1 MKRTLALTL
10 ALTTSLSAIAGEN
23 FGGIELDASLPTSQ
37 VRTLK
42 EDFSY
47 LYSNPVKSID
57 SEFQSMAGLSKV
69 DGPHMYNWIFNRVKY
84 IIGESYQL
92 RGRNIVKQAGH
103 VFPATPL
110 PPSLLDNTNQ
120 YARIMIMS
128 NVGASLYVM
137 GKKEKKLTGIKL
149 GGKTVFAPSPRVGIV
164 QVGEGLFLERLLIN
178 KEPSSEANKI
188 KRLGTIFHEARHGD
202 GHSEHTGFIHNPC
215 PPGHALS
222 GFDAC
227 EASANGAYTL
237 EAVATKTL
245 LANCRT
251 CSNEDKTKLEA
262 SIADGFS
269 RVVLRS
275 HLKTEKQ
282 ILEEIATY
290 QGVIEFYV
298 GYLAQNPS
306 GSEVFVKE
314 LERLRAQV
322 KQCEEQLKELRTPM
336 TAQKLDPKPEG
347 TFKEVLVEESSRL
360 MNQSLKR

>member
-1 MKRTLALTL
+1 MKLKLTLVL
-10 ALTTSLSAIAGEN
+10 ALTTSLTAVAGEN
-23 FGGIELDASLPTSQ
+23 FGGIKLDSSIPATQ

-47 LYSNPVKSID
+47 LYTNPVKSTD
-57 SEFQSMAGLSKV
+57 SEFQDMAGLSKV
-69 DGPHMYNWIFNRVKY
+69 DGPHMYNWLYNRVKH
-84 IIGESYQL
+84 IIGQSY
-92 RGRNIVKQAGH
+92 RVSGRNIVKKTGH
-103 VFPATPL
+103 SFPSTPL
-110 PPSLLDNTNQ
+110 PPSLVNSTNQ

-149 GGKTVFAPSPRVGIV
+149 DGKTVFATSPRVGIL
-164 QVGEGLFLERLLIN
+164 QVGEGLFLESLLIN
-178 KEPSSEANKI
+178 TEPSSEANKI

-202 GHSEHTGFIHNPC
+202 GHSEHTGFIHNAC

-227 EASANGAYTL
+227 EASSNGAYSL

-245 LANCRT
+245 LANCLT

-275 HLKTEKQ
+275 HLKTEEQ

-290 QGVIEFYV
+290 QKVIEFYI
-298 GYLAQNPS
+298 GYLANNPP
-306 GSEVFVKE
+306 GSEMSVKE
-314 LERLRAQV
+314 LERLQAKV
-322 KQCEEQLKELRTPM
+322 KECEEQLKELKTPVV
-336 TAQKLDPKPEG
+336 AQRLDPKPEG
-347 TFKEVLVEESSRL
+347 TFKDVSVVESSQL
-360 MNQSLKR
+360 MNRSLRK